1 MLFFSF
7 ILHMLGAMALSSRFL
22 TLNSSSSTVLGVIT
36 FIFTLLIGGL
46 IALLVLE
53 LGEKSPNS

>member
-1 MLFFSF
+1 
-7 ILHMLGAMALSSRFL
+7 MLGAMALSSRFL